1 MKASKLEEATD
12 MSYVFLLWS
21 KNPQLRVEN
30 LAILLFGYLL
40 LDNAPQPCP
49 IKINAGNDGFQRKQF
64 KIVQLKASTSMYG

>member
-30 LAILLFGYLL
+30 LSIQLFGYLL
-40 LDNAPQPCP
+40 LDNAPPLPDKNQCW
-49 IKINAGNDGFQRKQF
+49 
-64 KIVQLKASTSMYG
+64 